1 MIDGMRAKPSKKM
14 DNIGPMPIF
23 VKLEKMGQ
31 SVNFDVSLLIFHD
44 YY

>member
-23 VKLEKMGQ
+23 VKLEKW
-31 SVNFDVSLLIFHD
+31 VNQLILMSPFDLP
-44 YY
+44 